1 MSGSL
6 QSKGGIT
13 VQSESSKYIAIGS
26 TNINGYSSTAN
37 ADRIVLQ
44 ANGTA
49 VLRVG
54 RSSNSTAD
62 NQQYVQIPSAYARNY
77 SDYSS
82 RKTVWVSSGG
92 TLAGQSPSSKRYK
105 ESITY
110 LDENELIRNEIIFAA
125 KSLRP
130 SMFRYKE
137 GVITEPMYFNESYNS
152 ALYAIGLIAEDVK
165 ESVGDYGV
173 NYIEDGD
180 ELLVEN
186 WNDRPVLVMTLALA
200 QENTRVIE
208 EQQREIDDLK
218 DRLSKLEALLE
229 KGGESR

>member
-1 MSGSL
+1 
-6 QSKGGIT
+6 
-13 VQSESSKYIAIGS
+13 
-26 TNINGYSSTAN
+26 
-37 ADRIVLQ
+37 
-44 ANGTA
+44 
-49 VLRVG
+49 
-54 RSSNSTAD
+54 
-62 NQQYVQIPSAYARNY
+62 
-77 SDYSS
+77 
-82 RKTVWVSSGG
+82 
-92 TLAGQSPSSKRYK
+92 
-105 ESITY
+105 
-110 LDENELIRNEIIFAA
+110 
-125 KSLRP
+125 
-130 SMFRYKE
+130 MFRYKE